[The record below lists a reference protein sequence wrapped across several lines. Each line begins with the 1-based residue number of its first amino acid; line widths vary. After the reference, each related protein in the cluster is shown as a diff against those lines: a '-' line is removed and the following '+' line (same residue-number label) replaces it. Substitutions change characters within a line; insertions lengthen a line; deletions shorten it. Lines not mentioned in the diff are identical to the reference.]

1 MTSATVRR
9 IGLAVSHFMLVVL
22 MAVLFNFLVELAIPR
37 AVPDPRPIPYL
48 FQLYL
53 DSLAD
58 ARAMR
63 IISNALPWT
72 LGLLIPAILIAFAI
86 GTPLGAYLGRSG
98 NSGRSTLFSTPVIV
112 LASVPAFLLGMALT
126 ALFAV
131 QLGWFPGAGAFSP
144 TLIFERDRI
153 ATGIDLVIHAI
164 LPITTIAL
172 GGIGLFAVAM
182 RGTVT
187 MSVADDHVLFA
198 DALGLTPRRLF
209 WAHLVRPSLL
219 PQVTGLALLLSIV
232 VAGTVLVEANFNYPG
247 LGYILY
253 RAILGDDLP
262 VMRGVTF
269 VLIVGLAFSM
279 AMVELAYPW
288 LDPRVRTSGK
298 G

>member
-1 MTSATVRR
+1 MTGGAIRR
-9 IGLAVSHFMLVVL
+9 VALAASHFMLVVL
-22 MAVLFNFLVELAIPR
+22 VAVLFNFFVELAIPR
-37 AVPDPRPIPYL
+37 AVPDPRPVPYL

-58 ARAMR
+58 ERAMR
-63 IISNALPWT
+63 IIGNALPWT
-72 LGLLIPAILIAFAI
+72 LGLLIPAMLIGFAI
-86 GTPLGAYLGRSG
+86 GTPLGAFLGRSG
-98 NSGRSTLFSTPVIV
+98 NSGRSTLISTPVIL
-112 LASVPAFLLGMALT
+112 LASVPAFLLGMVLT
-126 ALFAV
+126 WLFAV

-144 TLIFERDRI
+144 TLIFERDRL
-153 ATGIDLVIHAI
+153 ATAIDLVIHAF
-164 LPITTIAL
+164 LPVATIAL

-187 MSVADDHVLFA
+187 MVVADDHVLYA
-198 DALGLTPRRLF
+198 DALGLPPRRLF

-219 PQVTGLALLLSIV
+219 PQVTGLVLLLSIV

-269 VLIVGLAFSM
+269 TLIVGLAFAM
-279 AMVELAYPW
+279 AVVELAYPW
-288 LDPRVRTSGK
+288 LDPRIRTSGK
-298 G
+298 A

>member
-1 MTSATVRR
+1 
-9 IGLAVSHFMLVVL
+9 MLVVIV
-22 MAVLFNFLVELAIPR
+22 AVLFNFLVELTLPR
-37 AVPDPRPIPYL
+37 AVPDSRPVPVL
-48 FQLYL
+48 LGLYL

-58 ARAMR
+58 ERAMR
-63 IISNALPWT
+63 IISNAIPWT
-72 LGLLIPAILIAFAI
+72 LGLLIPAMLIAFTI
-86 GTPLGAYLGRSG
+86 GTLLGAYLGRSR
-98 NSGRSTLFSTPVIV
+98 NSGQSTLISTPVII

-131 QLGWFPGAGAFSP
+131 QLGWLPGAGAFSP
-144 TLIFERDRI
+144 TLIFERDRL
-153 ATGIDLVIHAI
+153 ATGIDLVIHAV

-187 MSVADDHVLFA
+187 IVVADDHVVFA
-198 DALGLTPRRLF
+198 DSLGLSPRRLF

-219 PQVTGLALLLSIV
+219 PQVTGLVLLLSIV
-232 VAGTVLVEANFNYPG
+232 VAGSILVEANFSYPG

-253 RAILGDDLP
+253 RAIVGGDLA

-279 AMVELAYPW
+279 AVVELAYPW
-288 LDPRVRTSGK
+288 LDPRIRTSGK
-298 G
+298 R